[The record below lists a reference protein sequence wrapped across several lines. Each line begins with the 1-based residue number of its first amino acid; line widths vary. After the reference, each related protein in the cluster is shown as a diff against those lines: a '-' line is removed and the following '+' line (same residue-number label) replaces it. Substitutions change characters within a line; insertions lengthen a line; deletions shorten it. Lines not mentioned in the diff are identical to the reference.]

1 VETIIVVG
9 TGRMAPGIAAA
20 CALAGSAVTISG
32 RNPARVEAAAQA
44 AAQIAG
50 RTVLGAPFGAGAFV
64 EAHVAIETVVEDLAV
79 KREVLGTIESWLPAD
94 AVVATNTSSL
104 PIHELAEALKRPERF
119 AGLHF
124 LNPAQLTAVVEVV
137 PGPATSPE
145 TVGRL
150 VELVRRMSKQ
160 PLVLRNDAPGFIWN
174 RIQFA
179 VLRECLHILD
189 EGVAD
194 VAAIDAAVS
203 DGLAPRWLAAGP
215 LATVDLGGIDTFRR
229 AAEYLL
235 PRLAST
241 STVPASLAGKAAAGG
256 SFYRWTPASSTAIES
271 LRAEAL
277 EVGRRIAER
286 RAAASPDPSAGQP

>member
-1 VETIIVVG
+1 VQTIVVVG

-20 CALAGSAVTISG
+20 CALAGSDVTISG

-44 AAQIAG
+44 AARLAG
-50 RTVLGAPFGAGAFV
+50 RAVLGAPLDAGPFA
-64 EAHVAIETVVEDLAV
+64 AATVAIETVIEDRAV
-79 KREVLGTIESWLPAD
+79 KQELLGTIESWLSEE
-94 AVVATNTSSL
+94 AVLATNTSSL
-104 PIHELAEALKRPERF
+104 PIHELAEALRRPDRF

-137 PGPATSPE
+137 PGPATSPA

-160 PLVLRNDAPGFIWN
+160 PLVLRSDTPGFIWN

-194 VAAIDAAVS
+194 APAIDAAVS

-215 LATVDLGGIDTFRR
+215 LATVDLGGVDTFRR

-241 STVPASLAGKAAAGG
+241 GAVPESLSGKAAAGG
-256 SFYRWTPASSTAIES
+256 SFYRWTPASTTAIET

-277 EVGRRIAER
+277 DVGRRLAER
-286 RAAASPDPSAGQP
+286 RAAAAPDPSG